1 MINRTFS
8 SVAVVIALGILTP
21 IQANAFGLGK
31 LELSSALNE
40 PFKAKIPVTA
50 LREDE
55 EGNLQVRLATS
66 NEFARA
72 GIERSH
78 YLTKLVFNV
87 VEHPG
92 GAVIEVSSQQAIKE
106 PFIDFL
112 LTATT
117 GEGRLIREYTV
128 LLDPPKSVFVKP
140 AAVVTPSRA
149 KAPTQKSSS
158 KSTYQYPDS
167 GYQAPASNYYSGN
180 SYGPTKRDDTLWD
193 IALATKPS
201 SSVSVHQMMMALRDK
216 NPNAFINNN
225 INNLKRGQTL
235 TIPSM
240 DEITKLSNR
249 QAVARVAEQWQQW
262 KDANNRV
269 AATKAQ
275 AESNVTGSND
285 QLSESDGQA
294 DASSDARL
302 QLVVDSD
309 DATMGSDELSPLG
322 SDDLT
327 KLRDQLTLAQET
339 IEGQEQENIDFKSRM
354 DAMEEQLE
362 IMRRIIMVKDA
373 DLARLQGALGDEEKV
388 ELASDD
394 LSEEMQQ
401 ALNET
406 EAERMVDE
414 AAVLAAAEAARAE
427 AEYSSNEFL
436 GEDSVSAVL
445 PEQTDF
451 DATTPISQDSLQAER
466 MLDEAAVLAAAEAA
480 RAEAEYSGSNI
491 FLGADSVSAVLP
503 EQTDF
508 DTTTP
513 ISQDSLQ
520 AERMLDEAA
529 VLAAAEA
536 AREEAE
542 LRGDYLFPEVGIDSS
557 VQDIASPM
565 DEMKDSFDEM
575 SEPLDEMEEV
585 LPYPEVDSAQELVI
599 EDGGQLSLAD
609 KIKAFVLDNKT
620 AVLGGLGALFLG
632 LLAWL
637 FARRRN
643 QDEEYEWVDTES
655 VEAPGASEVAESNVG
670 ASASDE
676 TEEVMNDDSSE
687 VLVDP
692 AEDID
697 DLLNQAEMSIAYG
710 EYEEAHAVVE
720 RARIQEPTSPA
731 VALKLIALAYH
742 QKQPEKF
749 NKLIADIDID
759 KDSAEW
765 QEIVV
770 WGKELAP
777 ENELLVQEEVEVTED
792 LVLTDD
798 VTDTLTDL
806 EPEIV
811 DIAEENDDDSAIEF
825 NLGESLE
832 DTASDQV
839 EEKIEDDQPLS
850 FDTDFVLDTS
860 DNENDS
866 ELDEPLSFEIE
877 TDGDTELAE
886 EDDLLE
892 EATEELVLDTVES
905 PELSDE
911 VDDLIEINLDEI
923 EAPEELPELDIE
935 TNIEETEIE
944 IAEVA
949 EVAEVAEELDIGADD
964 LEFDI
969 GDFDEVDEAETKLDL
984 AAAYVDMGDPNG
996 AKNILNEVL
1005 QEGNDEQKSRA
1016 QDLLNNLK

>member
-66 NEFARA
+66 NEFERA
-72 GIERSH
+72 GIERSY

-92 GAVIEVSSQQAIKE
+92 GAMIEVSSQQPIKE

-117 GEGRLIREYTV
+117 GEGRLLREYTV
-128 LLDPPKSVFVKP
+128 LLDPPKSVFARP
-140 AAVVTPSRA
+140 AAVVAPSQA
-149 KAPTQKSSS
+149 KAPAKQPSS

-167 GYQAPASNYYSGN
+167 SYQAPAASNYYSGD

-216 NPNAFINNN
+216 NPNAFIKNN
-225 INNLKRGQTL
+225 INNLKTGQTL
-235 TIPSM
+235 AIPSM
-240 DEITKLSNR
+240 AEITKLSNR

-262 KDANNRV
+262 KDANRVV
-269 AATKAQ
+269 AATKTQ
-275 AESNVTGSND
+275 TESNLAGNND
-285 QLSESDGQA
+285 QLSDSGGQA
-294 DASSDARL
+294 EASSDARL
-302 QLVVDSD
+302 QLVVDND
-309 DATMGSDELSPLG
+309 DATMGNDELSPLG
-322 SDDLT
+322 SDALT

-373 DLARLQGALGDEEKV
+373 DLARLQGALGDEQQVDLE
-388 ELASDD
+388 SDN

-406 EAERMVDE
+406 EADDSLVDGTEELIENTDAGIDALVDSAEEMLDTGVDELVDDTEELLENTAPSILVQAERMVDE
-414 AAVLAAAEAARAE
+414 AAVAAAAEAARAE
-427 AEYSSNEFL
+427 ALYSH
-436 GEDSVSAVL
+436 
-445 PEQTDF
+445 
-451 DATTPISQDSLQAER
+451 
-466 MLDEAAVLAAAEAA
+466 
-480 RAEAEYSGSNI
+480 SNI
-491 FLGADSVSAVLP
+491 FVGADSVSAVLP

-508 DTTTP
+508 NATT
-513 ISQDSLQ
+513 SMSHDSLQ
-520 AERMLDEAA
+520 VERMIDEAA
-529 VLAAAEA
+529 VIAAATA

-542 LRGDYLFPEVGIDSS
+542 LRGDYLLPET
-557 VQDIASPM
+557 DINPEAINVAPPM
-565 DEMKDSFDEM
+565 DEVNDSFDEM
-575 SEPLDEMEEV
+575 SDSLEEDV
-585 LPYPEVDSAQELVI
+585 LPLPEVDSAEELMV
-599 EDGGQLSLAD
+599 EDEGQLGLVD
-609 KIKAFVLDNKT
+609 KIKGFILENKT

-643 QDEEYEWVDTES
+643 QDEEYEWVDTDSIDGADDNEEETPS
-655 VEAPGASEVAESNVG
+655 VVASLE
-670 ASASDE
+670 DE
-676 TEEVMNDDSSE
+676 NEGQAADDLSE
-687 VLVDP
+687 ILIDP

-697 DLLNQAEMSIAYG
+697 DLLKQAEMSIAYG

-720 RARIQEPTSPA
+720 RARIQDPTNQA
-731 VALKLIALAYH
+731 VALKLVALAYH
-742 QKQPEKF
+742 QKQPEEF

-759 KDSAEW
+759 KNSAEW
-765 QEIVV
+765 QEIVA
-770 WGKELAP
+770 WG
-777 ENELLVQEEVEVTED
+777 NELEPGNEPLPLVEDVIEESDVSD
-792 LVLTDD
+792 LA
-798 VTDTLTDL
+798 DTLDEL
-806 EPEIV
+806 EPETLEING
-811 DIAEENDDDSAIEF
+811 ESDSVLEF
-825 NLGESLE
+825 NLDESLE
-832 DTASDQV
+832 EDAVQDQV
-839 EEKIEDDQPLS
+839 EENNDDEQALS
-850 FDTDFVLDTS
+850 FDTDFDLESGSSSNDNDLD
-860 DNENDS
+860 
-866 ELDEPLSFEIE
+866 LDAPLSFDIE
-877 TDGDTELAE
+877 TDD
-886 EDDLLE
+886 
-892 EATEELVLDTVES
+892 S
-905 PELSDE
+905 PELSSESDSLE
-911 VDDLIEINLDEI
+911 DAADLVLDISDDD
-923 EAPEELPELDIE
+923 LPELSSE
-935 TNIEETEIE
+935 TDALVDTNVDEIVTDTIEEDIPDLTTETIIE
-944 IAEVA
+944 EV
-949 EVAEVAEELDIGADD
+949 EELDIGADD

-984 AAAYVDMGDPNG
+984 AAAYVDMGDPDG

-1005 QEGNDEQKSRA
+1005 QEGNDEQQSRA

>member
-1 MINRTFS
+1 MMNRTFS

-50 LREDE
+50 LKEDE
-55 EGNLQVRLATS
+55 EGNLQVRLAT
-66 NEFARA
+66 NDEFARA
-72 GIERSH
+72 GIERSY

-92 GAVIEVSSQQAIKE
+92 GAIIEVSSQQPIKE

-128 LLDPPKSVFVKP
+128 LLDPPKAVFAKP
-140 AAVVTPSRA
+140 AKVITPARVKTPS
-149 KAPTQKSSS
+149 QQSSN
-158 KSTYQYPDS
+158 KTTYQYPDS

-201 SSVSVHQMMMALRDK
+201 SSVSVHQMMMALLDE
-216 NPNAFINNN
+216 NPNAFIRNN
-225 INNLKRGQTL
+225 INNLKTGQTL

-249 QAVARVAEQWQQW
+249 QAVARVAEQYQQW
-262 KDANNRV
+262 KDANNIV
-269 AATKAQ
+269 AAAQ
-275 AESNVTGSND
+275 NKTEQTAINNDEEMLQTAEHAVTND
-285 QLSESDGQA
+285 
-294 DASSDARL
+294 DARL
-302 QLVVDSD
+302 QLVVDND
-309 DATMGSDELSPLG
+309 DATMGNNELSPLG
-322 SDDLT
+322 SDALT

-373 DLARLQGALGDEEKV
+373 DLARLQGALGDDEKV

-406 EAERMVDE
+406 EADDASIDKLVDGAEELIEDTGVEALVDSAEEMLDTDVDQLVDETEDLLKKIDTSMYAPAERMV
-414 AAVLAAAEAARAE
+414 
-427 AEYSSNEFL
+427 
-436 GEDSVSAVL
+436 
-445 PEQTDF
+445 
-451 DATTPISQDSLQAER
+451 
-466 MLDEAAVLAAAEAA
+466 DEAAVLAAAEAA

-508 DTTTP
+508 DATTS

-520 AERMLDEAA
+520 AERMFDEAA
-529 VLAAAEA
+529 AAAAA

-542 LRGDYLFPEVGIDSS
+542 FRGDYLFPEIGGGDSS
-557 VQDIASPM
+557 VMDTAPPM
-565 DEMKDSFDEM
+565 EEMNDSFDEM
-575 SEPLDEMEEV
+575 SDSVEELEEA
-585 LPYPEVDSAQELVI
+585 LPYPEIDTAEQLVDGS
-599 EDGGQLSLAD
+599 DSGNQLGLAD
-609 KIKAFVLDNKT
+609 KIKAFILGNKI

-643 QDEEYEWVDTES
+643 QDEEYEWVDTDSIE
-655 VEAPGASEVAESNVG
+655 GAD
-670 ASASDE
+670 ASDVE
-676 TEEVMNDDSSE
+676 LTNVNAIPSDQNEEPMTDDSSE
-687 VLVDP
+687 VLLEP

-697 DLLNQAEMSIAYG
+697 DLLKQAEMSIAYG
-710 EYEEAHAVVE
+710 EYDEAHAVIE
-720 RARIQEPTSPA
+720 RARVQDPTNQA

-742 QKQPEKF
+742 QKQPEEF
-749 NKLIADIDID
+749 NKLKADIDID
-759 KDSAEW
+759 KDSADW
-765 QEIVV
+765 QEIVA

-777 ENELLVQEEVEVTED
+777 ENGSLVQEEAEATED
-792 LVLTDD
+792 LVLIDD
-798 VTDTLTDL
+798 VTDALTDL
-806 EPEIV
+806 EPEVV
-811 DIAEENDDDSAIEF
+811 DTAEESDDDSAIEF
-825 NLGESLE
+825 NLDESLDDAASELVEQKVE
-832 DTASDQV
+832 D
-839 EEKIEDDQPLS
+839 EQPLS

-860 DNENDS
+860 DNNSDS
-866 ELDEPLSFEIE
+866 ELELDAPLSFDIE
-877 TDGDTELAE
+877 TDDDTELT
-886 EDDLLE
+886 EDGGLLE
-892 EATEELVLDTVES
+892 EVTEELVVDTSEL

-911 VDDLIEINLDEI
+911 ADDLVEINLDEI
-923 EAPEELPELDIE
+923 EIPEELPELDVE
-935 TNIEETEIE
+935 TNIE
-944 IAEVA
+944 AEEA
-949 EVAEVAEELDIGADD
+949 EEAEELDIGTDD

-984 AAAYVDMGDPNG
+984 AAAYVDMGDPDG

-1016 QDLLNNLK
+1016 QIILNNLK